1 MVIINDLMSLIYPRH
16 CEACEANLLKHEEFI
31 CTLCLINLPKSN
43 YHKNNTSELSYVFA
57 GRIPLQNA
65 LCFYIF
71 EKSGRVQQLLHAI
84 KYQNQKELAEFI
96 GKLYAKDLKES
107 EVLKNVDVVLPI
119 PLHTKKLKQRG
130 YNQSEWFAKGINN
143 ISSTTPIPQQSF
155 TTDVLR
161 GFNTLFVTIVNT
173 KGEILFNMIPYASL
187 YPINGKIFPYNA
199 VNIDTKKCYFTY
211 SPGVRI
217 GGPLSAQLGFLMNYQ

>member
-1 MVIINDLMSLIYPRH
+1 MRNSNQPGDKYNPPAQRYHIESFILAGPGVLFTDSARIYWDQIPQI
-16 CEACEANLLKHEEFI
+16 ETGQLVGLFI
-31 CTLCLINLPKSN
+31 Q
-43 YHKNNTSELSYVFA
+43 
-57 GRIPLQNA
+57 G
-65 LCFYIF
+65 
-71 EKSGRVQQLLHAI
+71 
-84 KYQNQKELAEFI
+84 
-96 GKLYAKDLKES
+96 
-107 EVLKNVDVVLPI
+107 
-119 PLHTKKLKQRG
+119 
-130 YNQSEWFAKGINN
+130 EWFAKGINN